1 VECQRQGVEEES
13 ECDYEEEED
22 EGEEDFEGDESE
34 SDDYGVD
41 SLDDGS
47 INKWVLG
54 KVDSLRDRLPDGD
67 TVVAASKDMKSTL
80 ASRARTAFREIKG
93 QHSSEFECA
102 MIKGTRPDDSPA
114 KEKHVSRLIET
125 IQVFPR
131 TSAYNSD
138 YYFMMLHKLWSRMAE
153 HDWRT
158 VAKSLFIFHRMA
170 VSVDPSLHLE
180 FVQVGQACF
189 TSTRNSPHRQLPTA
203 HCFFRPPL
211 KRFNRMQRL
220 THKKTKATY
229 YNLETL
235 LTVRDDGAAPFGPG
249 TAKFLR
255 AYAVFC
261 FERFLSFSGRFEEL
275 DSLDEGADLRK
286 LLGQLK
292 QARRVLEKSVQLKT
306 SKSLLRHEVVAQC
319 SALAMA
325 DCFVAERGRRSLW
338 EVFGERLGAL
348 LSAQRTEAE
357 RGGRLAPSDIEA
369 TSRLVEWAG
378 SFRGE
383 RLGKVV
389 VANPRALARLKK
401 TLPADKELEEHG
413 RWLAGLA
420 A

>member
-180 FVQVGQACF
+180 FVQ
-189 TSTRNSPHRQLPTA
+189 
-203 HCFFRPPL
+203 
-211 KRFNRMQRL
+211 RFNRMQRL